1 MELFN
6 SLKTGIE
13 RERER
18 KRVCLNQA
26 VPYTLL
32 CFPEQRST
40 VRAIS
45 EEREGKIYITE
56 SPAAARAV
64 STFHRLADS
73 RFKKD
78 TFTRRRNDRRSLLL
92 FLGERVRHP
101 SARGYS
107 VGAPRSR
114 GYHYHHS
121 KLKRNTVN
129 RIKKNKSVRTT
140 ASPVHSESVFSSQG
154 TRRGG
159 LSPRHRARQPLQ
171 GQVDGLLQLHVVGLE
186 EPLAQVGEV
195 RRRPLLEE
203 QAALGLEAQLQ
214 LRHEV
219 VVHQGLGRL
228 HALSRL

>member
-1 MELFN
+1 M
-6 SLKTGIE
+6 
-13 RERER
+13 
-18 KRVCLNQA
+18 CLNQA

-56 SPAAARAV
+56 SPAAAQAV

-78 TFTRRRNDRRSLLL
+78 TFTRRKTIAGHFF

-101 SARGYS
+101 SARGNS

-140 ASPVHSESVFSSQG
+140 ASPVHSESVFSSPG
-154 TRRGG
+154 SRRGG

>member
-13 RERER
+13 RERKG

-56 SPAAARAV
+56 SPAAAQAV

-78 TFTRRRNDRRSLLL
+78 TFTRRKTIAGHFFFFRKEFATR
-92 FLGERVRHP
+92 
-101 SARGYS
+101 ARAG
-107 VGAPRSR
+107 
-114 GYHYHHS
+114 
-121 KLKRNTVN
+121 
-129 RIKKNKSVRTT
+129 T
-140 ASPVHSESVFSSQG
+140 AS
-154 TRRGG
+154 
-159 LSPRHRARQPLQ
+159 A
-171 GQVDGLLQLHVVGLE
+171 
-186 EPLAQVGEV
+186 
-195 RRRPLLEE
+195 
-203 QAALGLEAQLQ
+203 
-214 LRHEV
+214 
-219 VVHQGLGRL
+219 HQDPEGITITIQN
-228 HALSRL
+228 